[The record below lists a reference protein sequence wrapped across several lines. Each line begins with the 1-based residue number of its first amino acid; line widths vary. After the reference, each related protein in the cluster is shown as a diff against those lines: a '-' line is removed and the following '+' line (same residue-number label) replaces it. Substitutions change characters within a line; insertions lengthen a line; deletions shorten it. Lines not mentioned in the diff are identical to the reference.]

1 MLRSTRFATRL
12 LGKPK
17 WLPPFEHEDSDRYSL
32 IRGVP
37 WLGAAQRR
45 RLESV
50 GNTLSHLVESAVRKI
65 RGTAESRRAGMGY
78 SSFLIS
84 LRFSLFLPA
93 RRDSILFPIRCPSF
107 PGLPGLTHLPAQ
119 RDCGFA
125 ALAKVRIHAELRT
138 NRGRPVIK
146 STVVRRERKGS
157 LGEADGIEVNLIIP
171 CPGRPGQ
178 VPQKSPRRTTP
189 GSKGESRR
197 FPVVLL
203 WRTNWEQGFYG
214 CRLIAPGSIPRSL
227 LRTFN
232 FEIWKLKC
240 LGACPED
247 LYFPA
252 PAEMGACLAIR
263 TTIRPSLPFHFG
275 DCTGSMS
282 TV

>member
-178 VPQKSPRRTTP
+178 VPKKSPRRTTP

-214 CRLIAPGSIPRSL
+214 CRLISRSGRNGGVLGDKNHDPALPAVSLWRLHWFNVHCVTDAPIP
-227 LRTFN
+227 LRVASN
-232 FEIWKLKC
+232 NQHL
-240 LGACPED
+240 
-247 LYFPA
+247 
-252 PAEMGACLAIR
+252 
-263 TTIRPSLPFHFG
+263 
-275 DCTGSMS
+275 
-282 TV
+282 